1 VSELPALLDKLI
13 QELDERKEK
22 IARAKN
28 LLSPI
33 RRLPAEMLTEIFM
46 NYIEP
51 DAQRLYNALPRPLL
65 LSQICAQWRNLV
77 QFTPRLW

>member
-1 VSELPALLDKLI
+1 VSEIPALVDKLVR
-13 QELDERKEK
+13 ELDERKEK
-22 IARAKN
+22 ITRVAN

-77 QFTPRLW
+77 QLTPRLW